1 MNQISHLDAQAR
13 DILIRNDRGGY
24 TVPTHGLYPFQWNW
38 DSAFVALGFAE
49 FDRSRAWQEIE
60 TLAAAQWDD
69 GMIPH
74 IVFHQKDEGYFPG
87 PDVWATGRTPATS
100 GITQPPVLA
109 SIVRQLWE
117 QEGADPNHAR
127 MRALFA
133 ACVKSHRWF
142 DRFRDPLGNGLV
154 MVTHN
159 WETGRD
165 NSSEWD
171 DALERIDTSN
181 VGSYT
186 RRDTGHVDAAMRPK
200 QEEYDRYVAILQFG
214 RECGWNHREIA
225 DNGPFRMID
234 VGMSMELLRANRDLL
249 VMAQAMG
256 DKAIAEEIQARIARA
271 ERGMDWLWNEDAGAY
286 CSRDATTHDSTGLVT
301 NASFLAFYA
310 GVGSEAQRARLLQ
323 ALERLT
329 GSATYLLPS
338 LEAGSRAY
346 DHKRYWRGPIWL
358 VVSYMVAQG
367 LAEAGHTDWA
377 ERIRE
382 DSAKLIALSGFYE
395 SFSPEDGTGSGGPDF
410 SWTAAMWLA
419 WCGKDGA
426 QWRRHKIMTSQN
438 RRRIT
443 IPGYLSDCC
452 GWSHSSTPPIGR
464 S

>member
-1 MNQISHLDAQAR
+1 MSRNPELDRQAR
-13 DILIRNDRGGY
+13 DILVRNDRGGY

-49 FDRSRAWQEIE
+49 FDRDRAWAEIE
-60 TLAAAQWDD
+60 TLVSAQWDD

-74 IVFHQKDEGYFPG
+74 IVFHQRDEGYFPG
-87 PDVWATGRTPATS
+87 PDVWATGRTPPTS

-109 SIVRQLWE
+109 TIVRELWE
-117 QEGADPNHAR
+117 AEGADPACER
-127 MRALFA
+127 MRALYR
-133 ACVKSHRWF
+133 ACLASHRWF
-142 DRFRDPLGNGLV
+142 HTFRDPLGNGLV

-171 DALERIDTSN
+171 DALARVDTSG
-181 VGSYT
+181 VGTYQ

-214 RECGWNHREIA
+214 RASGWNHRTIA
-225 DNGPFRMID
+225 DHGPFRMVD

-249 VMAQAMG
+249 ALAQAIG
-256 DKAIAEEIQARIARA
+256 DAPVAAELQARISLSEA
-271 ERGMDWLWNEDAGAY
+271 GMEWLWNEDAGAY
-286 CSRDATTHDSTGLVT
+286 CSRDATTHESSGLVT

-310 GVGSEAQRARLLQ
+310 GVGSAHQRARLIEGLG
-323 ALERLT
+323 RLT
-329 GSATYLLPS
+329 ASATYLLPS

-346 DHKRYWRGPIWL
+346 DHRRYWRGPVWL

-367 LAEAGHTDWA
+367 LAEQGHADWA

-382 DSAKLIALSGFYE
+382 DSARLIEASGFYE
-395 SFSPEDGTGSGGPDF
+395 SFSPETGEGSGGPDF

-419 WCGKDGA
+419 WCG
-426 QWRRHKIMTSQN
+426 Q
-438 RRRIT
+438 
-443 IPGYLSDCC
+443 
-452 GWSHSSTPPIGR
+452 
-464 S
+464 

>member
-1 MNQISHLDAQAR
+1 MTDLNAQAR

-24 TVPTHGLYPFQWNW
+24 TVPTHGLYPYQWNW

-49 FDRSRAWQEIE
+49 FDRDRAWQEIE
-60 TLAAAQWDD
+60 TLISGQWDD

-74 IVFHQKDEGYFPG
+74 IIFHKDDPGYFPG
-87 PDVWATGRTPATS
+87 PSVWATGKTPATS

-109 SIVRQLWE
+109 TIVRKLWE
-117 QEGADPNHAR
+117 DEGADPTHPR
-127 MRALFA
+127 MRRLYE
-133 ACVKSHRWF
+133 ACLKSHRWF
-142 DRFRDPLGNGLV
+142 HAFRDPKANGLV

-171 DALERIDTSN
+171 DALARVDTSH
-181 VGSYT
+181 VGDYQ
-186 RRDTGHVDAAMRPK
+186 RRDTGHVDAAMRPT
-200 QEEYDRYVAILQFG
+200 QNEYDRYVAILQFG
-214 RECGWNHREIA
+214 RNCGWNHREIA

-249 VMAQAMG
+249 VMA
-256 DKAIAEEIQARIARA
+256 KAIGDAAVIAELEARIALS
-271 ERGMDWLWNEDAGAY
+271 EKGMDWLWNEDAGAY
-286 CSRDATTHDSTGLVT
+286 CSRDATTGQSSGLVT

-310 GVGSEAQRARLLQ
+310 GVGNSTQRARLIA
-323 ALERLT
+323 ALERIT
-329 GSATYLLPS
+329 GSATYLVPS

-367 LAEAGHTDWA
+367 LAEAGHNAWA
-377 ERIRE
+377 DRIRT
-382 DSAKLIALSGFYE
+382 DSARLIEKSGFYE

-419 WCGKDGA
+419 WCSKGSMA
-426 QWRRHKIMTSQN
+426 
-438 RRRIT
+438 
-443 IPGYLSDCC
+443 
-452 GWSHSSTPPIGR
+452 
-464 S
+464 

>member
-1 MNQISHLDAQAR
+1 MSRNPELDRQAR
-13 DILIRNDRGGY
+13 DILVRNDRGGY

-49 FDRSRAWQEIE
+49 FDRDRAWAEIE
-60 TLAAAQWDD
+60 TLVSAQWDD

-74 IVFHQKDEGYFPG
+74 IVFHQRDEGYFPG
-87 PDVWATGRTPATS
+87 PDVWATGRTPPTS

-109 SIVRQLWE
+109 TIVRELWE
-117 QEGADPNHAR
+117 AEGADPACER
-127 MRALFA
+127 MRALYR
-133 ACVKSHRWF
+133 ACLASHRWF
-142 DRFRDPLGNGLV
+142 HTFRDPLGNGLV

-171 DALERIDTSN
+171 DALARVDTN
-181 VGSYT
+181 GVGTYQ

-214 RECGWNHREIA
+214 RASGWNHRTIA
-225 DNGPFRMID
+225 DHGPFRMVD

-249 VMAQAMG
+249 ALAQAIG
-256 DKAIAEEIQARIARA
+256 DAPVAAELQARISLSEA
-271 ERGMDWLWNEDAGAY
+271 GMDWLWNEDAGAY
-286 CSRDATTHDSTGLVT
+286 CSRDATTHESSGLVT

-310 GVGSEAQRARLLQ
+310 GVGSAHQRARLIEGLG
-323 ALERLT
+323 RLT
-329 GSATYLLPS
+329 ASATYLLPS

-346 DHKRYWRGPIWL
+346 DHRRYWRGPVWL

-367 LAEAGHTDWA
+367 LAEQGHADWA

-382 DSAKLIALSGFYE
+382 DSARLIEASGFYE
-395 SFSPEDGTGSGGPDF
+395 SFSPETGEGSGGPDF

-419 WCGKDGA
+419 WCG
-426 QWRRHKIMTSQN
+426 Q
-438 RRRIT
+438 
-443 IPGYLSDCC
+443 
-452 GWSHSSTPPIGR
+452 
-464 S
+464 